1 MEVSRL
7 ESPLRVLRSSIN
19 KNVLVKV
26 KEGSSYTG
34 QLIFAD
40 NTMNLVMINAEEV
53 SDEDLRPVARYGT
66 ILIRGSQILYV
77 VIDYKK

>member
-53 SDEDLRPVARYGT
+53 SDEDLKPIARYGT

-77 VIDYKK
+77 VVDYEK

>member
-1 MEVSRL
+1 M
-7 ESPLRVLRSSIN
+7 LRSSIN

-53 SDEDLRPVARYGT
+53 SDEDLKPIARYGT

-77 VIDYKK
+77 VVDYEK

>member
-1 MEVSRL
+1 METLRS

-19 KNVLVKV
+19 RNVLVKV
-26 KEGSSYTG
+26 KEGNSYTG

-53 SDEDLRPVARYGT
+53 SDEDLKPVAKYGT

>member
-1 MEVSRL
+1 METLRS

-53 SDEDLRPVARYGT
+53 SDEDLKPVAKYGT

-77 VIDYKK
+77 VIDYRK

>member
-1 MEVSRL
+1 M
-7 ESPLRVLRSSIN
+7 N

-26 KEGSSYTG
+26 KEGISYTG

-40 NTMNLVMINAEEV
+40 NTMNLVLINAEEV
-53 SDEDLRPVARYGT
+53 SDEDLKPIAKFGT
-66 ILIRGSQILYV
+66 ILIRGSQILYI

>member
-53 SDEDLRPVARYGT
+53 SDEDLKPIAKYGT

-77 VIDYKK
+77 VIDYRK

>member
-7 ESPLRVLRSSIN
+7 ESPLRMLRSSIN

-26 KEGSSYTG
+26 KEGNSYTG

-40 NTMNLVMINAEEV
+40 NTMNLVMINAEEI
-53 SDEDLRPVARYGT
+53 SEDDLRPIARYGT

>member
-1 MEVSRL
+1 MEVSRP

-19 KNVLVKV
+19 KNVLVRV

-53 SDEDLRPVARYGT
+53 SDEDLKPIARYGT

>member
-53 SDEDLRPVARYGT
+53 SDEDLKPIARYGT

-77 VIDYKK
+77 VV

>member
-1 MEVSRL
+1 
-7 ESPLRVLRSSIN
+7 

-53 SDEDLRPVARYGT
+53 SDEDLKPIAKYGT
-66 ILIRGSQILYV
+66 ILIRGSQILYI

>member
-1 MEVSRL
+1 METLRS

-19 KNVLVKV
+19 KYVLVKV

-53 SDEDLRPVARYGT
+53 SDEDLKPVAKYGT

-77 VIDYKK
+77 VIDYRK